1 MSNLR
6 PASKRAIEAAETR
19 RSIVM
24 AAKACFCG
32 APYESVTMRAI
43 ADLAGCSTGA
53 IFANWPGK
61 DALFAEVMGRRPITD
76 ARGAQLLEAVWNL
89 EPSTACAIMGES
101 WTAGAIFGER
111 A

>member
-1 MSNLR
+1 MTLK

-24 AAKACFCG
+24 GAKAAF
-32 APYESVTMRAI
+32 AARPYESVTMREI

-61 DALFAEVMGRRPITD
+61 DALFAEVMGRPPITD
-76 ARGAQLLEAVWNL
+76 AMGAKLLTLARRYGANR
-89 EPSTACAIMGES
+89 ADADRIMGVTS
-101 WTAGAIFGER
+101 
-111 A
+111 